1 MRLYW
6 NKLLHKDR
14 TVEMGIFGK
23 IHHENG
29 LNLVQHA
36 FIHKIGIFD
45 VFYGNKLS

>member
-1 MRLYW
+1 MGLKW
-6 NKLLHKDR
+6 SKLCHKDC
-14 TVEMGIFGK
+14 TAEMGIFGK